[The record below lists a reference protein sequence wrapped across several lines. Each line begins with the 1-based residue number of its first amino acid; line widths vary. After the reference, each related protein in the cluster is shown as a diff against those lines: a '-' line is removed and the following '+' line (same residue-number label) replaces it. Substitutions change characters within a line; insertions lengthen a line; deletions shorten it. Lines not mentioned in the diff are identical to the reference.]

1 MEDYK
6 TQLNWL
12 INDLDSI
19 YSSILCLLEA
29 TEDKETKE
37 KTKELL
43 RRFEE
48 LEKQAN
54 NIQQTF

>member
-1 MEDYK
+1 MENYK

-12 INDLDSI
+12 IDDLDNVYLSI
-19 YSSILCLLEA
+19 INLMAA
-29 TEDKETKE
+29 TEDTETKE

-54 NIQQTF
+54 NIQQTL

>member
-1 MEDYK
+1 MENYK

-12 INDLDSI
+12 IDDLDNV
-19 YSSILCLLEA
+19 YLSILNLMEA
-29 TEDKETKE
+29 TKDKETKE

-48 LEKQAN
+48 LEKQAS
-54 NIQQTF
+54 NIQQTL

>member
-12 INDLDSI
+12 IDDLDNV
-19 YSSILCLLEA
+19 YLSILNLIET

-37 KTKELL
+37 KTEELL

-48 LEKQAN
+48 LEKQAS
-54 NIQQTF
+54 NIQQTL

>member
-12 INDLDSI
+12 IDDLDNV
-19 YSSILCLLEA
+19 YLSILNLIET

-37 KTKELL
+37 KTEELL

-54 NIQQTF
+54 NIQQTL

>member
-1 MEDYK
+1 MENYK

-12 INDLDSI
+12 IDDLDNV
-19 YSSILCLLEA
+19 YLSILNLIET

-37 KTKELL
+37 KTEELL

-48 LEKQAN
+48 LEKQAS
-54 NIQQTF
+54 NIQQTL